1 MILIVDDKQENLF
14 SLKTLLQLHAYEVDT
29 AASGEDALK
38 KMLRND
44 YALIILDVQ
53 MPGMDGY
60 EVAEAATSLNKT
72 QDIPILFLSAV
83 NIDKRFITKGYN
95 AGGVDYL
102 TKPLDPDLLLLKVR
116 TFCRLSDQT
125 RELKSIQGMLKEEI
139 EMRKKS
145 QEAVESMNLLL
156 EEKVAQRTSELVLLN
171 KDLENRNA
179 ELAQYAF
186 LASHDLQEP
195 LRKVLT
201 FSRIIDEKHL
211 AKMPEAHQ
219 QMGRVIASI
228 ERMRDLI
235 HDLLHYSNLSE
246 NAKFTKTDLNIIL
259 ENTLSD
265 LELSIREKNAVI
277 NIQSLPAIEAVPG
290 QLRQVFQ
297 NLISNALKFSQ
308 KGKAPEISIR
318 CELVGEKSLSA
329 PATPQGDY
337 VRICVQDNGIGFN
350 EMYHDKIFTIFQ
362 RLHGRSEYEG
372 TGIGLA
378 IVKKIIEK
386 HHGLIGAKS
395 QEEAGAT
402 FSFVLP
408 LRQTGNTLSDNLK
421 PYAEHL

>member
-72 QDIPILFLSAV
+72 KDIPILFLSAV

-125 RELKSIQGMLKEEI
+125 RELKAIQAILKQEI
-139 EMRKKS
+139 DARKKS
-145 QEAVESMNLLL
+145 QAEVESMNLSL
-156 EEKVAQRTSELVLLN
+156 EEKVAQRTEELLRLN

-211 AKMPEAHQ
+211 GEMPEAHQ

-228 ERMRDLI
+228 ERMRELI

-246 NAKFTKTDLNIIL
+246 NGEFSKTNLNTL
-259 ENTLSD
+259 VENTLSD
-265 LELSIREKNAVI
+265 LELTIREKEAIVNVE
-277 NIQSLPAIEAVPG
+277 QLPDIEAVPG
-290 QLRQVFQ
+290 QMRQVFQ
-297 NLISNALKFSQ
+297 NLISNALKFSR
-308 KGKAPEISIR
+308 KGMPPEIKIWSERIA
-318 CELVGEKSLSA
+318 EKDLDAPLSTQGEF
-329 PATPQGDY
+329 
-337 VRICVQDNGIGFN
+337 VRICVHDNGIGFDEN
-350 EMYHDKIFTIFQ
+350 YHDKMFTIFQ

-386 HHGLIGAKS
+386 HSGLVGATSK
-395 QEEAGAT
+395 EAYGAT
-402 FSFVLP
+402 FIVVLP
-408 LRQTGNTLSDNLK
+408 IRQKDNFLADNVK